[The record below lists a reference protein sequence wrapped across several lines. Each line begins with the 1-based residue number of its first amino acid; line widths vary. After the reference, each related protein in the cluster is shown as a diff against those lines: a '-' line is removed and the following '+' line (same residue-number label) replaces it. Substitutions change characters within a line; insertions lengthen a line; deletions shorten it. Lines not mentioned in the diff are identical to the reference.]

1 MKVNKTNL
9 KNDEIDDTI
18 FYRESTPYKNY
29 PCKMELELT
38 ERFDEKKQSLD
49 VLKERGLKG
58 TIQGPRKVND
68 LFDE

>member
-9 KNDEIDDTI
+9 KNDEI
-18 FYRESTPYKNY
+18 
-29 PCKMELELT
+29 
-38 ERFDEKKQSLD
+38 D

>member
-1 MKVNKTNL
+1 MTKSMILYFTEKVP
-9 KNDEIDDTI
+9 
-18 FYRESTPYKNY
+18 SYKNY